1 MSVDR
6 SARCLGLATR
16 LVALATTVSLAGCS
30 FVMTERPKP
39 PPGDPDCTRSYGAVG
54 LDILGALTWP
64 FVAGIIYVASQAD
77 GGNLDDGDAGATG
90 AIVGGVFIAEI
101 VSAGVGISRVG
112 DCRDAYRSRM
122 AYPMYPQPYYP
133 QQPQPYYPPQPQ
145 PQPPQ
150 PGTPP
155 PPTTP
160 AGQVGDS
167 CNIESDCAAGL
178 TCQANRC
185 ARR

>member
-1 MSVDR
+1 MTRADGPR
-6 SARCLGLATR
+6 SGRLATIAA
-16 LVALATTVSLAGCS
+16 LTASVALAGCS

-64 FVAGIIYVASQAD
+64 FVTAALYASTQVD
-77 GGNLDDGDAGATG
+77 DSDLDGDEFGTAM
-90 AIVGGVFIAEI
+90 AIGLGTFVAEV

-133 QQPQPYYPPQPQ
+133 QQPQPYYPPP
-145 PQPPQ
+145 
-150 PGTPP
+150 
-155 PPTTP
+155 
-160 AGQVGDS
+160 
-167 CNIESDCAAGL
+167 
-178 TCQANRC
+178 R
-185 ARR
+185 